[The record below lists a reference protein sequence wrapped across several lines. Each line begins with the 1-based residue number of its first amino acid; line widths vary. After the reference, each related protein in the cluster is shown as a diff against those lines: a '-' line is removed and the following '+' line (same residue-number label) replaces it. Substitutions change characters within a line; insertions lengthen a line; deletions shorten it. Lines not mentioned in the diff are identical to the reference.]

1 MESDREMWF
10 GSVWGQVDALFRVNI
25 YRCIAGGY
33 MATQKS
39 FTTDNDLLS
48 SSLENDVLVIRQK
61 QHIKTLTHDIDAI
74 YSFYN
79 YQQSILAS
87 KSYKAMVM
95 FACPD
100 KDEYIEY
107 GMFLSKALSAKN
119 HNLLI
124 DRLANAVNYLICTLS
139 RLNGITVYAGRGT
152 VSMFHLNLSLAY
164 DYRIVADDT
173 VFENAGA
180 EIGMITKG
188 SGYFLPRLLGV
199 RKATEVL
206 QWKTFCAEDAL
217 NLGLIDR
224 IVSVSKLEE
233 ETMQLVAGNL
243 EASVSTL
250 LSIRKLFKCD
260 PKELQRSLELEDQL
274 IKDRLQSPDFRKTFG
289 EYCIKTFGC
298 DIESLGEGQP

>member
-1 MESDREMWF
+1 M
-10 GSVWGQVDALFRVNI
+10 
-25 YRCIAGGY
+25 
-33 MATQKS
+33 TTKKS

-61 QHIKTLTHDIDAI
+61 QHIKTLTHDIHAI
-74 YSFYN
+74 YSFYE
-79 YQQSILAS
+79 YQESILSS

-100 KDEYIEY
+100 KEEYIEY
-107 GMFLSKALSAKN
+107 SMFLSKALSAKN
-119 HNLLI
+119 NYLLI
-124 DRLANAVNYLICTLS
+124 DRLTNAVNHLIRTLS

-152 VSMFHLNLSLAY
+152 VSMFHLNLGLAY

-173 VFENAGA
+173 VFENPGAG
-180 EIGMITKG
+180 IGMITKG

-206 QWKTFCAEDAL
+206 QWKTFYAEDAL
-217 NLGLIDR
+217 DLGLIDR
-224 IVSVSKLEE
+224 IVPVSKLEE
-233 ETMQLVAGNL
+233 ETMKFVAANL

-250 LSIRKLFKCD
+250 LGIRKLFKCD

-274 IKDRLQSPDFRKTFG
+274 IKERLKSPDFRKTFG

-298 DIESLGEGQP
+298 DVETLGGMQPRA

>member
-1 MESDREMWF
+1 MT
-10 GSVWGQVDALFRVNI
+10 A
-25 YRCIAGGY
+25 
-33 MATQKS
+33 QKS
-39 FTTDNDLLS
+39 FTTDTDLLS

-61 QHIKTLTHDIDAI
+61 QHIETLTSDISTI
-74 YSFYN
+74 YSFYE
-79 YQQSILAS
+79 YQESILSS
-87 KSYKAMVM
+87 KSYKATVM

-100 KDEYIEY
+100 KDAYIQY
-107 GMFLSKALSAKN
+107 SMFLSKALSAKN
-119 HNLLI
+119 DNLLI
-124 DRLANAVNYLICTLS
+124 DRLTNVVNHLIRTLS
-139 RLNGITVYAGRGT
+139 RLNSITVYAGRGT

-224 IVSVSKLEE
+224 IVPVSKLEE
-233 ETMQLVAGNL
+233 ETMRFVAANL

-260 PKELQRSLELEDQL
+260 PEELQRSLELEDRL
-274 IKDRLQSPDFRKTFG
+274 IKERLQSPDFRKTFG

>member
-1 MESDREMWF
+1 MT
-10 GSVWGQVDALFRVNI
+10 
-25 YRCIAGGY
+25 
-33 MATQKS
+33 TQKS
-39 FTTDNDLLS
+39 FTTDTDLLS

-74 YSFYN
+74 YSFYK
-79 YQQSILAS
+79 YQESVLSS

-100 KDEYIEY
+100 EDEYLEY
-107 GMFLSKALSAKN
+107 SMFLAKALSAKN
-119 HNLLI
+119 DNLII
-124 DRLANAVNYLICTLS
+124 DRLTNAVNHLIRTVS

-180 EIGMITKG
+180 GIGMITKG

-206 QWKTFCAEDAL
+206 QWKTFYAEDAL
-217 NLGLIDR
+217 ELGLIDR
-224 IVSVSKLEE
+224 IVPVSKLEE
-233 ETMQLVAGNL
+233 ETMRLVAGNL
-243 EASVSTL
+243 EASVATL
-250 LSIRKLFKCD
+250 LGIRKLFKCD
-260 PKELQRSLELEDQL
+260 PKELQRNLELEDQL
-274 IKDRLQSPDFRKTFG
+274 IKERLQSPDFRKTFG
-289 EYCIKTFGC
+289 EYCMKTFGR
-298 DIESLGEGQP
+298 DIETLGRGSGKQ

>member
-1 MESDREMWF
+1 MT
-10 GSVWGQVDALFRVNI
+10 
-25 YRCIAGGY
+25 
-33 MATQKS
+33 TQKS
-39 FTTDNDLLS
+39 STTDNDLLS

-61 QHIKTLTHDIDAI
+61 QHIKTLTQDINAI
-74 YSFYN
+74 YSFYE
-79 YQQSILAS
+79 YLESILSS

-107 GMFLSKALSAKN
+107 SMFLFKALSAEN
-119 HNLLI
+119 DNLLI
-124 DRLANAVNYLICTLS
+124 DRLTNAVNYLIRTLS

-152 VSMFHLNLSLAY
+152 VSMFHLNLGLAY

-180 EIGMITKG
+180 GIGMITKG

-199 RKATEVL
+199 RKAAEVL

-224 IVSVSKLEE
+224 IVPVSKLEE
-233 ETMQLVAGNL
+233 ETMQFVAANL

-250 LSIRKLFKCD
+250 LGIRKLFKCD

-274 IKDRLQSPDFRKTFG
+274 IKERLKSPDFIKTFG

-298 DIESLGEGQP
+298 DIETLGRGLLRVQ

>member
-1 MESDREMWF
+1 
-10 GSVWGQVDALFRVNI
+10 
-25 YRCIAGGY
+25 
-33 MATQKS
+33 
-39 FTTDNDLLS
+39 
-48 SSLENDVLVIRQK
+48 
-61 QHIKTLTHDIDAI
+61 
-74 YSFYN
+74 
-79 YQQSILAS
+79 
-87 KSYKAMVM
+87 MVM

-107 GMFLSKALSAKN
+107 SMFLCKALSAKN

-124 DRLANAVNYLICTLS
+124 DRLSNTVNYLISTLS
-139 RLNGITVYAGRGT
+139 RLNCITVYAGRGT

-224 IVSVSKLEE
+224 IVPVSKLEE
-233 ETMQLVAGNL
+233 ETMRFVAANL

-260 PKELQRSLELEDQL
+260 PEELQRSLELEDRL
-274 IKDRLQSPDFRKTFG
+274 IKERLQSPDFRKTFG